1 MISSFILF
9 HGKSLMITLLLFSY
23 YQSLSGRKEDRI
35 AVCVTSP
42 GLKEDMFL
50 GSPVVTSS
58 VGNVKNIY
66 IENKIGCQY
75 HMMADCFTCKVKRL
89 LGSG

>member
-1 MISSFILF
+1 
-9 HGKSLMITLLLFSY
+9 MITLLLFSY

-42 GLKEDMFL
+42 DLKEDMFL

-58 VGNVKNIY
+58 EGNVKKKHFL
-66 IENKIGCQY
+66 KI
-75 HMMADCFTCKVKRL
+75 ALVVNL
-89 LGSG
+89 IW